1 MRAAFQKTL
10 IPYFPV
16 PLPRGV
22 RGGLSTHS
30 SHTPWQERVGVYK
43 HALEQHAH
51 ARTHD
56 TYVRLIVFQWCN
68 YCPFLY
74 RQYYII
80 NGLGNKAL
88 FWSLGSSEKKNCQ
101 SIFKIAAR
109 CQSTILAL
117 LNPINNHNK
126 AHSTVKP

>member
-22 RGGLSTHS
+22 RRGLSTHS

-56 TYVRLIVFQWCN
+56 TYVRLIVFQ
-68 YCPFLY
+68 
-74 RQYYII
+74 
-80 NGLGNKAL
+80 
-88 FWSLGSSEKKNCQ
+88 
-101 SIFKIAAR
+101 
-109 CQSTILAL
+109 
-117 LNPINNHNK
+117 
-126 AHSTVKP
+126 